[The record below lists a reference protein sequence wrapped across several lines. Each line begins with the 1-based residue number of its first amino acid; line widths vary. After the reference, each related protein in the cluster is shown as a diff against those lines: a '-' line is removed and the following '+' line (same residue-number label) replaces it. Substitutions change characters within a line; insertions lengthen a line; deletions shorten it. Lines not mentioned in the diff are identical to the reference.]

1 MTPFGK
7 ITSTAGALI
16 TVLCLL
22 CSTGCAKEELTPPN
36 APVPVHKSATASD
49 VSQGI
54 VHSTDSGITDD
65 GDDQGDKEHSNSSK
79 P

>member
-7 ITSTAGALI
+7 ITSTAAALM
-16 TVLCLL
+16 VALCLVV
-22 CSTGCAKEELTPPN
+22 STGCSKEELTPPD
-36 APVPVHKSATASD
+36 APVNVHKSSTNGT
-49 VSQGI
+49 VSPGS
-54 VHSTDSGITDD
+54 HSSGSGITDD